1 VGRFVDIVHLRHPV
15 DRRPDS
21 HRLLI
26 REAASVLA
34 VEPRAYDVLAVGH
47 AIVDVL
53 SPCDDGLVAG
63 HGLQKGTMTL
73 VDRERSAA
81 VYASM
86 GPGVEVSGGSA
97 ANTAA
102 GVASLGGTAAFIGK
116 VADDEL
122 GRIFTHDLRASGVA
136 YSTEPVASEVGTA
149 RCLVLV
155 TPDAERTMN
164 TFLGVAGE
172 LGAGDVDEALV
183 ASARI
188 AYLEGYL
195 IGLEAAEAA
204 LERTVALAR
213 ATGTTVALTLSDPL
227 WVRLNRDAFTALLPA
242 VDVLLA
248 NEEEALEVTFS
259 ADLEAALAQLAASC
273 PVVAVTR
280 GARGVLATD
289 GKDTVAVAAEP
300 VDHVV
305 DTTGAGDLFASGF
318 LFGLARDL
326 PVEACC
332 RLGALAAAEV
342 ISHVGARPQTPL
354 RDLAAGAGL
363 LRGRPDA

>member
-1 VGRFVDIVHLRHPV
+1 ME
-15 DRRPDS
+15 RRP
-21 HRLLI
+21 
-26 REAASVLA
+26 
-34 VEPRAYDVLAVGH
+34 YDVLAVGH

-53 SPCDDGLVAG
+53 SHCDDDLVAG

-73 VDRERSAA
+73 VDGERAA
-81 VYASM
+81 TVYASM

-102 GVASLGGTAAFIGK
+102 GVASLGGRAAFVGK

-149 RCLVLV
+149 RCLILV

-183 ASARI
+183 TSARI

-195 IGLEAAEAA
+195 VGLEAAGE
-204 LERTVALAR
+204 ALAR
-213 ATGTTVALTLSDPL
+213 TVTLARAAGTTVALTLSDPL
-227 WVRLNRDAFTALLPA
+227 WVRLNREAFSALRPD

-248 NEEEALEVTFS
+248 NEEEALELTG
-259 ADLEAALAQLAASC
+259 AAGLDAALVNLAATS

-280 GARGVLATD
+280 GARGVMATD
-289 GKDTVAVAAEP
+289 GKETVAVPADP

-305 DTTGAGDLFASGF
+305 DTTGAGDLFAAGF

-326 PVEACC
+326 PLETCS
-332 RLGALAAAEV
+332 RLGTLAAAEV

-354 RDLAAGAGL
+354 RDLAVSAGL
-363 LRGRPDA
+363 L

>member
-1 VGRFVDIVHLRHPV
+1 M
-15 DRRPDS
+15 
-21 HRLLI
+21 
-26 REAASVLA
+26 
-34 VEPRAYDVLAVGH
+34 EPRPYDVLAVGH

-53 SPCDDGLVAG
+53 SHCDDDLVAG

-73 VDRERSAA
+73 VDGEQATA

-102 GVASLGGTAAFIGK
+102 GVASLGGAAAFVGK

-122 GRIFTHDLRASGVA
+122 GRIFSHDLRASGVA
-136 YSTEPVASEVGTA
+136 YSTAPVASEVGTA
-149 RCLVLV
+149 RCLILV

-164 TFLGVAGE
+164 TFLGVAAE

-213 ATGTTVALTLSDPL
+213 AAGTAVALTLSDPL
-227 WVRLNRDAFTALLPA
+227 WVRLNRDAFSRLLPG

-248 NEEEALEVTFS
+248 NEEEALEITGA
-259 ADLEAALAQLAASC
+259 ADLESALAKLAGTC

-280 GARGVLATD
+280 GARGVVATD
-289 GKDTVAVAAEP
+289 GRDTAAVAAEA

-305 DTTGAGDLFASGF
+305 DTTGAGDLFAAGF
-318 LFGLARDL
+318 LFGRARDL
-326 PVEACC
+326 PLEACC
-332 RLGALAAAEV
+332 RLGTLAAAEV

-354 RDLAAGAGL
+354 VDLAARRGL
-363 LRGRPDA
+363 L

>member
-1 VGRFVDIVHLRHPV
+1 MEQRT
-15 DRRPDS
+15 
-21 HRLLI
+21 
-26 REAASVLA
+26 
-34 VEPRAYDVLAVGH
+34 YDVLAVGH

-53 SPCDDGLVAG
+53 SHCDDDFVAG

-73 VDRERSAA
+73 VDGARSAA

-97 ANTAA
+97 ANTTA
-102 GVASLGGTAAFIGK
+102 GVASLGGAAAFVGK

-122 GRIFTHDLRASGVA
+122 GRIFTHDLRATGVA
-136 YSTEPVASEVGTA
+136 YFTEPVASTVGTA

-172 LGAGDVDEALV
+172 LGPDDVDGVLV

-188 AYLEGYL
+188 AYVEGYL
-195 IGLEAAEAA
+195 VGLEAAEAA
-204 LERTVALAR
+204 LERTVVLAR
-213 ATGTTVALTLSDPL
+213 AAGTTVALTLSDPL
-227 WVRLNRDAFTALLPA
+227 WVRLNHDAFSALLPA

-248 NEEEALEVTFS
+248 NEEEALEITVAT
-259 ADLEAALAQLAASC
+259 DLEAALTKLAATC

-280 GARGVLATD
+280 GARGVVATD
-289 GKDTVAVAAEP
+289 GKETVEVAADP

-305 DTTGAGDLFASGF
+305 DTTGAGDLFAAGF

-326 PVEACC
+326 PLATCC
-332 RLGALAAAEV
+332 RLGTLAAAEV

-354 RDLAAGAGL
+354 AVLAESAGRL
-363 LRGRPDA
+363 

>member
-1 VGRFVDIVHLRHPV
+1 V
-15 DRRPDS
+15 
-21 HRLLI
+21 
-26 REAASVLA
+26 EQAS
-34 VEPRAYDVLAVGH
+34 YDVLAVGH

-53 SPCDDGLVAG
+53 SACDDDLVAR

-73 VDRERSAA
+73 VDRERAA
-81 VYASM
+81 VVYASM

-102 GVASLGGTAAFIGK
+102 GVASLGGTVAFVGK

-136 YSTEPVASEVGTA
+136 YSTAPVASEVGTA
-149 RCLVLV
+149 RCLILV

-195 IGLEAAEAA
+195 VGLEAAEAA
-204 LERTVALAR
+204 LARTVALAR
-213 ATGTTVALTLSDPL
+213 AAGTTVALTLSDPL
-227 WVRLNRDAFTALLPA
+227 WVRLNRDAFAALLPA
-242 VDVLLA
+242 ADVLLA
-248 NEEEALEVTFS
+248 NEEEAVEITGA
-259 ADLEAALAQLAASC
+259 ADLEAALAKLAATC

-280 GARGVLATD
+280 GARGVVATD
-289 GKDTVAVAAEP
+289 GKETVAVAADP

-318 LFGLARDL
+318 LFGRARDL
-326 PVEACC
+326 PLETCC
-332 RLGALAAAEV
+332 RLGTLAAAEV

-354 RDLAAGAGL
+354 RDLAASSGL
-363 LRGRPDA
+363 V